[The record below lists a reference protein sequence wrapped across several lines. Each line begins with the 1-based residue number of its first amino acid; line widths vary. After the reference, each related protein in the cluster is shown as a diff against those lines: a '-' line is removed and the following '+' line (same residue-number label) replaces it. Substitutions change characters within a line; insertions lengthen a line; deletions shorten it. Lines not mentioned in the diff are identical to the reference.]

1 MKNLKTFEDYSDL
14 DKQDKERAER
24 NQISNFPHSAKEE
37 AKKREKIE
45 KRSHKEDPD
54 GMYPRDD
61 KRYDYSNDSR
71 GGWQDGMG
79 KPSWLGESF
88 EDEDL
93 ILSLMKDKG
102 WGDLSYNRIEDF
114 KNSGYYK
121 DPIDEN
127 EFVEQ
132 FDDYLYS
139 QEISESVAEDYL
151 KRFNE
156 NKETFTVLYEVE
168 DYEAD
173 LHLDNTFDFEPVET
187 GYSDGDMVT
196 MKAKVFANSQ
206 EEADKHVLSRYET
219 AILR

>member
-24 NQISNFPHSAKEE
+24 NQISNFPHSAKEDT
-37 AKKREKIE
+37 KKREKRE
-45 KRSHKEDPD
+45 KKARKEDPD

-61 KRYDYSNDSR
+61 KRYDDSNDSSYQ

-93 ILSLMKDKG
+93 ILSLRKEKG
-102 WGDLSYNRIEDF
+102 WGDLSYNSIEDF
-114 KNSGYYK
+114 KNYDYYK

-139 QEISESVAEDYL
+139 QDGEI
-151 KRFNE
+151 N
-156 NKETFTVLYEVE
+156 
-168 DYEAD
+168 
-173 LHLDNTFDFEPVET
+173 
-187 GYSDGDMVT
+187 
-196 MKAKVFANSQ
+196 
-206 EEADKHVLSRYET
+206 
-219 AILR
+219 

>member
-14 DKQDKERAER
+14 DKQDEEKAKR
-24 NQISNFPHSAKEE
+24 NQISNFPHSAKEA
-37 AKKREKIE
+37 AKKREERE
-45 KRSHKEDPD
+45 KRSRKEDPD

-61 KRYDYSNDSR
+61 ERYDDSNDSK

-79 KPSWLGESF
+79 KPSWLGESV

-114 KNSGYYK
+114 KNSDYYK

-132 FDDYLYS
+132 FDDYLSFDDAMDDEYLNNKS
-139 QEISESVAEDYL
+139 GERIDLPDMNYKPKNHQSLTDEDGM
-151 KRFNE
+151 
-156 NKETFTVLYEVE
+156 
-168 DYEAD
+168 
-173 LHLDNTFDFEPVET
+173 PW
-187 GYSDGDMVT
+187 
-196 MKAKVFANSQ
+196 
-206 EEADKHVLSRYET
+206 
-219 AILR
+219 